1 MDYQSPRGVEMYYL
15 LMILLFFTVLLLL
28 ADLINTKKEVIRIRK
43 TLEEMKEILKENKDS
58 KN

>member
-1 MDYQSPRGVEMYYL
+1 MYYL

-43 TLEEMKEILKENKDS
+43 TLEEMKEILKDIKDS
-58 KN
+58 KK

>member
-1 MDYQSPRGVEMYYL
+1 MYYL

-43 TLEEMKEILKENKDS
+43 TLEEMKEILKDNKDL
-58 KN
+58 KK

>member
-1 MDYQSPRGVEMYYL
+1 MEYQSHRGVEMYYL

-43 TLEEMKEILKENKDS
+43 TLEELKEILIEIKDS

>member
-1 MDYQSPRGVEMYYL
+1 MYYL

-43 TLEEMKEILKENKDS
+43 TLEELKQILIEIKDS

>member
-1 MDYQSPRGVEMYYL
+1 MYYL